1 MAFRPWR
8 IPESTLLSS
17 AGRWSRQRKH
27 ERDDGSAEAHSG
39 ADQLDNIN
47 RANGRQGGLP
57 EHPEKVRHAESKKD
71 YENPEE
77 SSPIIHDLSPRASAR
92 F

>member
-1 MAFRPWR
+1 
-8 IPESTLLSS
+8 
-17 AGRWSRQRKH
+17 
-27 ERDDGSAEAHSG
+27 
-39 ADQLDNIN
+39 LDNIN

-77 SSPIIHDLSPRASAR
+77 SSPIIHDLSPRAFAR